1 MIGMTCSRQQHP
13 STPPS
18 AKRCPPLTGI
28 LSQNLARRLL
38 GKKKN
43 LVPAK
48 RKRSKLSYLNG
59 RRVGLDDSGRRVSRS
74 STTFRQVGGDRS
86 ARASH
91 LRRQPIQLLTRKA
104 RRDLVDRQGHLMR
117 LLPDLEFAKIFH
129 LTSCTG
135 QRSPGRIS
143 GFPPALYPMILLSR
157 QITPER
163 RTDGNL
169 PQAVCQPAH
178 FCIPLF

>member
-59 RRVGLDDSGRRVSRS
+59 RRVGLDDSGRLRGGWQLGGVKRCGRHKTNKKKQSQKPQVPRS
-74 STTFRQVGGDRS
+74 DPR
-86 ARASH
+86 
-91 LRRQPIQLLTRKA
+91 P
-104 RRDLVDRQGHLMR
+104 
-117 LLPDLEFAKIFH
+117 
-129 LTSCTG
+129 
-135 QRSPGRIS
+135 
-143 GFPPALYPMILLSR
+143 
-157 QITPER
+157 
-163 RTDGNL
+163 
-169 PQAVCQPAH
+169 
-178 FCIPLF
+178 

>member
-59 RRVGLDDSGRRVSRS
+59 RRVGLDDSGRLDC
-74 STTFRQVGGDRS
+74 VGSPRG
-86 ARASH
+86 A
-91 LRRQPIQLLTRKA
+91 
-104 RRDLVDRQGHLMR
+104 M
-117 LLPDLEFAKIFH
+117 LE
-129 LTSCTG
+129 
-135 QRSPGRIS
+135 PGRGSS
-143 GFPPALYPMILLSR
+143 GIASS
-157 QITPER
+157 
-163 RTDGNL
+163 
-169 PQAVCQPAH
+169 AVGATETGEMPRNT
-178 FCIPLF
+178 

>member
-59 RRVGLDDSGRRVSRS
+59 RRVGLDDSGRKGLVSDSDVVRGDKAPS
-74 STTFRQVGGDRS
+74 DST
-86 ARASH
+86 ARN
-91 LRRQPIQLLTRKA
+91 
-104 RRDLVDRQGHLMR
+104 
-117 LLPDLEFAKIFH
+117 
-129 LTSCTG
+129 TG
-135 QRSPGRIS
+135 TSPGSS
-143 GFPPALYPMILLSR
+143 G
-157 QITPER
+157 
-163 RTDGNL
+163 
-169 PQAVCQPAH
+169 
-178 FCIPLF
+178 